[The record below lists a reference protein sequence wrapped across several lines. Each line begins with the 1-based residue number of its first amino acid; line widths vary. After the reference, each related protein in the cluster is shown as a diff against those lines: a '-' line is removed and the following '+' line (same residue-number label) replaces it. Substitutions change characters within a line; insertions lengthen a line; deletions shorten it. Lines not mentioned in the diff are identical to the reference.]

1 MDDERIDAAL
11 DGLAQNRPRA
21 HAKTIDDMAHTVNAF
36 EAEKLRRLGKNTV
49 IKQQKE
55 LAPKQ
60 TQKVAEKKGEKRQRK
75 NIITEV

>member
-21 HAKTIDDMAHTVNAF
+21 PAKTIDDMAHTVNAF

-60 TQKVAEKKGEKRQRK
+60 TQKVAEKKSKKDKGR
-75 NIITEV
+75 TL

>member
-11 DGLAQNRPRA
+11 DGLAQNRQRA
-21 HAKTIDDMAHTVNAF
+21 PAKTIDDMAHTVNAF

-49 IKQQKE
+49 IKQQKG

-60 TQKVAEKKGEKRQRK
+60 TQKVAERKAKKDKGR
-75 NIITEV
+75 TL

>member
-21 HAKTIDDMAHTVNAF
+21 PAKTIDDMANTVNAF
-36 EAEKLRRLGKNTV
+36 EAEKQRRLGKNTI
-49 IKQQKE
+49 IKQKKE

-60 TQKVAEKKGEKRQRK
+60 AQKVAEKKAKKDKGR
-75 NIITEV
+75 TL

>member
-21 HAKTIDDMAHTVNAF
+21 PSKTIDDMAHTVNAF
-36 EAEKLRRLGKNTV
+36 EAEKQRRLGKNTV
-49 IKQQKE
+49 ITQKKE

-60 TQKVAEKKGEKRQRK
+60 SQRVAEKTAKKDKGR
-75 NIITEV
+75 TL

>member
-21 HAKTIDDMAHTVNAF
+21 PAKTIDDMAHTVNAF

-49 IKQQKE
+49 IKQQKG

-60 TQKVAEKKGEKRQRK
+60 TQKVAERKAKKDKGR
-75 NIITEV
+75 TL

>member
-21 HAKTIDDMAHTVNAF
+21 PAKTIDDMTHTVNAF
-36 EAEKLRRLGKNTV
+36 EAEKQRRLGKNTV
-49 IKQQKE
+49 IKQKKE

-60 TQKVAEKKGEKRQRK
+60 NQKVAEKKAKKDKGR
-75 NIITEV
+75 TL

>member
-1 MDDERIDAAL
+1 MDEERIDAAL

-21 HAKTIDDMAHTVNAF
+21 PSKTIDDMAHTVNAF
-36 EAEKLRRLGKNTV
+36 EAEKQRRFGKNTV

-60 TQKVAEKKGEKRQRK
+60 TNRTAEKKAKKDKGK
-75 NIITEV
+75 TL

>member
-21 HAKTIDDMAHTVNAF
+21 PAKTIDDMAHTVNAF

-60 TQKVAEKKGEKRQRK
+60 TQKVAEKKAKKAKGR
-75 NIITEV
+75 TL

>member
-60 TQKVAEKKGEKRQRK
+60 TQKVAEKKAKKDKGR
-75 NIITEV
+75 TL

>member
-21 HAKTIDDMAHTVNAF
+21 PAKTIDDMANTVNAF
-36 EAEKLRRLGKNTV
+36 EAEKQRRLGKNTV
-49 IKQQKE
+49 IKQKKE

-60 TQKVAEKKGEKRQRK
+60 TQRTAEKKAKKDKGK
-75 NIITEV
+75 TL

>member
-21 HAKTIDDMAHTVNAF
+21 PAKTIDDMAHTVNAF

-60 TQKVAEKKGEKRQRK
+60 TQKVAEKKAKKDKGR
-75 NIITEV
+75 TL